1 MSSFVFWGCTMKEKI
16 IHYLK
21 ELLPYI
27 LVLIVILSIKKF
39 AFGTILVN
47 GNSMKDTLHNKDF
60 MILDKMTYR
69 FHKIKRFDIV
79 VVQVGNQKLIKRVI
93 GLPGE
98 VIEYRDNELYVN
110 GEKVEEHYSNRITY
124 DFDLHS
130 IDLNRIPNDT
140 YFVMG
145 DNRTDSLD
153 SRSFGVVQRKQIL
166 GKTSFVL
173 FPFSR
178 FGNVE

>member
-1 MSSFVFWGCTMKEKI
+1 MKAKI

-21 ELLPYI
+21 ELFPYI
-27 LVLIVILSIKKF
+27 LVLIVILCIKKF

-69 FHKIKRFDIV
+69 FHDIKRFDIV
-79 VVQVGNQKLIKRVI
+79 VIQVGNQKLIKRVI

-98 VIEYRDNELYVN
+98 VIKYKDNELYVN
-110 GEKVEEHYSNRITY
+110 GKKIESHHSNYITY

-130 IDLNRIPNDT
+130 IDLNRIPEDT

-153 SRSFGVVQRKQIL
+153 SRSFGVVKREQIL
-166 GKTSFVL
+166 GKTSFIL

-178 FGNVE
+178 FGKVE

>member
-1 MSSFVFWGCTMKEKI
+1 MKKKI
-16 IHYLK
+16 IHCLK
-21 ELLPYI
+21 ELFPYI
-27 LVLIVILSIKKF
+27 IVLIVILGIKRF

-69 FHKIKRFDIV
+69 FHEIKRFDIV

-98 VIEYRDNELYVN
+98 VIEYKDNELYVD
-110 GEKVEEHYSNRITY
+110 GEKVEDHHSNRITY
-124 DFDLHS
+124 DFDLHL
-130 IDLNRIPNDT
+130 IDLKRIPNDT

-153 SRSFGVVQRKQIL
+153 SRSFGVVKRKQIL

-173 FPFSR
+173 FPLSR
-178 FGNVE
+178 FGKVE

>member
-1 MSSFVFWGCTMKEKI
+1 MSSFIFRGCVMKEKF
-16 IHYLK
+16 IHYVK

-27 LVLIVILSIKKF
+27 LVLIVILCIKKF

-69 FHKIKRFDIV
+69 FHEIKRFDIV
-79 VVQVGNQKLIKRVI
+79 VVQVGSQKLIKRVI

-98 VIEYRDNELYVN
+98 VIEYKDNELYVD
-110 GEKVEEHYSNRITY
+110 GKKVEDHHSNRVTY

-130 IDLNRIPNDT
+130 IDLKRIPEDT

-153 SRSFGVVQRKQIL
+153 SRSFGVVKKEQIL

-178 FGNVE
+178 FGKVK

>member
-1 MSSFVFWGCTMKEKI
+1 MRDKF
-16 IHYLK
+16 IHYFK

-27 LVLIVILSIKKF
+27 LVLIVILCIKKF

-47 GNSMKDTLHNKDF
+47 GNSMRDTLHHKDF

-69 FHKIKRFDIV
+69 FHEIERFDIV
-79 VVQVGNQKLIKRVI
+79 VVQVENQKLIKRVI

-98 VIEYRDNELYVN
+98 FIEYKDNELYVN
-110 GEKVEEHYSNRITY
+110 GKKVEDHHSDRVTY

-130 IDLNRIPNDT
+130 VDLSHIPEDC

-153 SRSFGVVQRKQIL
+153 SRSFGVVKRKQIL

-178 FGNVE
+178 FGNVK